1 MKTYSPKP
9 EHIERRWYV
18 IDAGEQVLGRVATEA
33 AVVLRGKH
41 KPIFAPHMDVGDNLI
56 IINAAKVVLTGG
68 KETKKVAWR
77 HSGHPGGITGTLY
90 EDLLEKRPAFVVE
103 KAVRGML
110 PKNRLGRAMIKKLHV
125 VPGPEH
131 NHQAQKPQEW
141 TMGMRPVWEGLP
153 TSPAP
158 LAAEKKA
165 APKGEAAETP
175 AVAKRSAT
183 AKEPAR
189 HDIVAEG
196 RGHVGDQNHGE
207 EDDGEEADGEEADHR
222 EVDRQDL
229 GEEADRHEETDRE
242 EVHHGE
248 EADRREDDGEEEGD
262 VVATTPTTLTTGRR
276 KAAIARVRL
285 VPGTGEF
292 RINDRSLDDY
302 FPTRVH
308 RMVAQSPLRSVG
320 RDKDFDVVAS
330 ITGGGVN
337 GQAGALR
344 LGIARALLELEP
356 DLRAQLKAEGFLR
369 RDAREK
375 ERRKYGLKKARKA
388 PQYSKR

>member
-33 AVVLRGKH
+33 AMVLRGKH

-153 TSPAP
+153 TSPASK
-158 LAAEKKA
+158 ATEKKA
-165 APKGEAAETP
+165 TPKGEAAETP
-175 AVAKRSAT
+175 AKRSSAAKKPAATTTSSPKAAATSAGTRTTARKTT
-183 AKEPAR
+183 AKK
-189 HDIVAEG
+189 
-196 RGHVGDQNHGE
+196 
-207 EDDGEEADGEEADHR
+207 
-222 EVDRQDL
+222 
-229 GEEADRHEETDRE
+229 
-242 EVHHGE
+242 
-248 EADRREDDGEEEGD
+248 
-262 VVATTPTTLTTGRR
+262 PTTAKSTTA
-276 KAAIARVRL
+276 K
-285 VPGTGEF
+285 T
-292 RINDRSLDDY
+292 S
-302 FPTRVH
+302 
-308 RMVAQSPLRSVG
+308 
-320 RDKDFDVVAS
+320 
-330 ITGGGVN
+330 
-337 GQAGALR
+337 
-344 LGIARALLELEP
+344 
-356 DLRAQLKAEGFLR
+356 
-369 RDAREK
+369 
-375 ERRKYGLKKARKA
+375 ARKSTA
-388 PQYSKR
+388 TKKPTARKSTAAKKRTAAKTTAKKKET

>member
-141 TMGMRPVWEGLP
+141 TMGMRPAWEGLP

-158 LAAEKKA
+158 LAAEKKD
-165 APKGEAAETP
+165 APKGEAAESP

-183 AKEPAR
+183 AKEPA
-189 HDIVAEG
+189 
-196 RGHVGDQNHGE
+196 
-207 EDDGEEADGEEADHR
+207 
-222 EVDRQDL
+222 
-229 GEEADRHEETDRE
+229 
-242 EVHHGE
+242 
-248 EADRREDDGEEEGD
+248 
-262 VVATTPTTLTTGRR
+262 ATTTSSPKAAATSGTRTTARKTTAKKPTTAKSTAKT
-276 KAAIARVRL
+276 
-285 VPGTGEF
+285 
-292 RINDRSLDDY
+292 S
-302 FPTRVH
+302 
-308 RMVAQSPLRSVG
+308 
-320 RDKDFDVVAS
+320 
-330 ITGGGVN
+330 
-337 GQAGALR
+337 
-344 LGIARALLELEP
+344 
-356 DLRAQLKAEGFLR
+356 
-369 RDAREK
+369 
-375 ERRKYGLKKARKA
+375 ARKPTA
-388 PQYSKR
+388 RKSTTAKKRTAAKTTAKKKET

>member
-18 IDAGEQVLGRVATEA
+18 LDAGEQVLGRVASEA
-33 AVVLRGKH
+33 AVILRGKH

-68 KETKKVAWR
+68 KETKKIAWR

-90 EDLLEKRPAFVVE
+90 EDLLAKRPAFVVE

-131 NHQAQKPQEW
+131 PHQAQQPEDW
-141 TMGMRPVWEGLP
+141 TIGMRPAWDGLP
-153 TSPAP
+153 APRVPVANGKTSEVAKEQAVEAP
-158 LAAEKKA
+158 SAAEQ
-165 APKGEAAETP
+165 AEKPT
-175 AVAKRSAT
+175 VAKTTARSARSKTT
-183 AKEPAR
+183 AKKPTAAKTTAAKKPTAKKPAAAR
-189 HDIVAEG
+189 KPTT
-196 RGHVGDQNHGE
+196 RKPPPSQ
-207 EDDGEEADGEEADHR
+207 R
-222 EVDRQDL
+222 S
-229 GEEADRHEETDRE
+229 
-242 EVHHGE
+242 
-248 EADRREDDGEEEGD
+248 DGEEEGD
-262 VVATTPTTLTTGRR
+262 VVATTQAKLITGRR

-285 VPGTGEF
+285 VPGSGEF
-292 RINDRSLDDY
+292 RINERSLDEY

-308 RMVAQSPLRSVG
+308 RMVAQAPLRSVG
-320 RDKDFDVVAS
+320 RDKDLDVVAT

-344 LGIARALLELEP
+344 LGIARALLDLDPE
-356 DLRAQLKAEGFLR
+356 LRAQLKAEGFLR

>member
-153 TSPAP
+153 TPPASV
-158 LAAEKKA
+158 ATGEKA
-165 APKGEAAETP
+165 APKGEAARTP
-175 AVAKRSAT
+175 ARRTAT
-183 AKEPAR
+183 APKEPA
-189 HDIVAEG
+189 
-196 RGHVGDQNHGE
+196 
-207 EDDGEEADGEEADHR
+207 
-222 EVDRQDL
+222 
-229 GEEADRHEETDRE
+229 
-242 EVHHGE
+242 
-248 EADRREDDGEEEGD
+248 
-262 VVATTPTTLTTGRR
+262 ATTTSSPKAAAATAGTRTTARKTAAKKPTTAKKPTATKSTTA
-276 KAAIARVRL
+276 K
-285 VPGTGEF
+285 
-292 RINDRSLDDY
+292 S
-302 FPTRVH
+302 
-308 RMVAQSPLRSVG
+308 S
-320 RDKDFDVVAS
+320 
-330 ITGGGVN
+330 
-337 GQAGALR
+337 
-344 LGIARALLELEP
+344 
-356 DLRAQLKAEGFLR
+356 
-369 RDAREK
+369 
-375 ERRKYGLKKARKA
+375 ARKPTTTKKPTA
-388 PQYSKR
+388 RKSTTAKKRTAAKTTTKKKET